1 MLMKIKVF
9 SNWNCRI
16 QEKPKPKR
24 IKEKKQKW
32 YPYESLNALYEG
44 REMVLNG
51 SKSVIFP
58 LPPLE
63 STDSPTE
70 GKNVLH
76 T

>member
-1 MLMKIKVF
+1 MLMKIEVF

-16 QEKPKPKR
+16 QEKPKTKR

-32 YPYESLNALYEG
+32 YPLESLNALYEG
-44 REMVLNG
+44 REMVLND

-58 LPPLE
+58 LQPLE

-70 GKNVLH
+70 GKNVLQ